1 MLGNRFGKVSQ
12 VAVVGAMVFAL
23 VGCGGGKV
31 TLAPEQTTM
40 KKDGLIT
47 MNVEWVKDKKKK
59 YDIRMR
65 IHNDADKAI
74 IMKLGD
80 MQCFRG
86 ERQGILKHTFFN
98 TGERVIDFRPGQMKS
113 FQMVCDL
120 GDKAEG
126 PFKIVFGRIFD
137 NPTNDGATTGKV
149 ISDSIEWKA
158 DDNG

>member
-1 MLGNRFGKVSQ
+1 MFNKLSQ
-12 VAVVGAMVFAL
+12 FAPVGAMAFVLAFFL

-31 TLAPEQTTM
+31 SLAPEQTTM

-47 MNVEWVKDKKKK
+47 MNVEWIKDKKKK

-65 IHNDADKAI
+65 VHNDAKTAI
-74 IMKLGD
+74 IFKLSD

-98 TGERVIDFRPGQMKS
+98 TGERTIDFRPGQMKT

-120 GDKAEG
+120 GDKSEG
-126 PFKIVFGRIFD
+126 QFKIVFGRIFD

-149 ISDSIEWKA
+149 LADGIEWKA